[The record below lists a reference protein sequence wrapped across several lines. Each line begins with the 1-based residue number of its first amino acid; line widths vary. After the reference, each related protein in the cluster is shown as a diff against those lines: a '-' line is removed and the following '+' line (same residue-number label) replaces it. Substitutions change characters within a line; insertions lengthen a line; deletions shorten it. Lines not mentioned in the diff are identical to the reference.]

1 VTHIEC
7 LLFAQAFAKQA
18 SKMPAALAS
27 AEKKLR
33 DIRKSQYQVN
43 QKATDGLAKEN
54 QKLKEQM
61 GKMQMDSQKMQMT
74 VQKIQ
79 LDAHKQ
85 NIQSQIKAQAAQAAN
100 AGLPTQGPTPPPAQA
115 AYQGMPGTLP
125 PEEQAKQ
132 DKAQGRGQATAGAGA
147 AVNPSLVGIEPP
159 GQSGQGLG
167 VAV

>member
-1 VTHIEC
+1 
-7 LLFAQAFAKQA
+7 
-18 SKMPAALAS
+18 MPAALAS

-33 DIRKSQYQVN
+33 DIRKNQYQVN

-74 VQKIQ
+74 VQRTQ

-132 DKAQGRGQATAGAGA
+132 DKAQGRGQATASQMQPGGAAAGAGA
-147 AVNPSLVGIEPP
+147 AVNPSLAEVGQGSPQSMLRPP

-167 VAV
+167 AVV